1 MIVVDMD
8 VENFKNTNRNVTI
21 RFEIYNWQQGIF
33 CTFPYSSFFYLVGNH
48 EFLGCH
54 TSKKIFLSFWNFN
67 FLFSS
72 LSS

>member
-33 CTFPYSSFFYLVGNH
+33 CTFSYSLFFL
-48 EFLGCH
+48 
-54 TSKKIFLSFWNFN
+54 LSWK
-67 FLFSS
+67 S
-72 LSS
+72 